1 MSTDESAQERRATAA
16 GCQVSELVRD
26 AVYLIEHGMTYGEY
40 VAKHR
45 RNALGLSVP
54 VGSQW
59 RSDDG
64 TDGGR
69 A

>member
-1 MSTDESAQERRATAA
+1 MQIPPRSHWM
-16 GCQVSELVRD
+16 
-26 AVYLIEHGMTYGEY
+26 HGMTYGEY

-64 TDGGR
+64 TDGGL